1 MQIVCHRLQ
10 IHFLID
16 GATFISH
23 HPHMVVS
30 RRENHSW
37 SMFLR
42 QTVAAQI
49 HVVGALFFII
59 GSLILLPRAWSH
71 GFAATLACASF
82 CITGFM
88 VFAVSSVYH
97 FLHDGYQI
105 SASLERKFENLDHF
119 AIYLFIA
126 GTYSPC
132 LLHLVAEPW
141 SSLLLI
147 LVWSLAIFGIIY
159 TSVKPRLPQL
169 LQSRMLYTGLFILMG
184 WTLLIRASEI
194 YKALDPVQLLL
205 FLGAAG
211 TYTVGAVVYATRWP
225 NRLTRYFGFHEIWHL
240 TVLVAAVAHFIM
252 ILSFYS

>member
-1 MQIVCHRLQ
+1 MCQQRKV
-10 IHFLID
+10 HFFID
-16 GATFISH
+16 GSTFISH
-23 HPHMVVS
+23 HLPMAVS

-37 SMFLR
+37 SLFLC
-42 QTVAAQI
+42 QTIAAQI
-49 HVVGALFFII
+49 HVIGVLFFII
-59 GSLILLPRAWSH
+59 GSFILLPRAWAH
-71 GFAATLACASF
+71 GVATTLACASF

-141 SSLLLI
+141 RSLLLI

-159 TSVKPRLPQL
+159 TSVKPRLPQF
-169 LQSRMLYTGLFILMG
+169 LQSRILYTGLFILMG

-194 YKALDPVQLLL
+194 YKALTHLQLLL
-205 FLGAAG
+205 FSGAAG

-225 NRLTRYFGFHEIWHL
+225 NHLTRYFGFHEIWHL

-252 ILSFYS
+252 ILNFYS